1 MFQDGYCTTNQYLY
15 EYVLAP
21 TSAISRARP
30 PGRTSSPRGRRRRRF
45 WPGADDGRA
54 DDVGGERPAG
64 KSWEIM
70 VSSGGFGRIFFGIFQ
85 EET

>member
-1 MFQDGYCTTNQYLY
+1 MF
-15 EYVLAP
+15 LAP
-21 TSAISRARP
+21 NSAISARP

-45 WPGADDGRA
+45 WPGADDGVRA

-64 KSWEIM
+64 KSWEII